1 MPKLRLRRKLRLKLR
16 LKIRISLARLGTKLE
31 NVDLVIGVNGNTRAK
46 GENLQAPPRR
56 ESQNPTMGKHHF
68 VNCGLTIHAILETS
82 VGSNMRDQE
91 LARRGA

>member
-31 NVDLVIGVNGNTRAK
+31 NVDLVIGVNGNTRAR
-46 GENLQAPPRR
+46 GENLQAPPRQ
-56 ESQNPTMGKHHF
+56 ESQNPTMVQPHF
-68 VNCGLTIHAILETS
+68 VNCGLTIHVLMATS

-91 LARRGA
+91 LAKRGA